1 MIGATFPGNKTVELL
16 EFPDPTPG
24 PGEVVLEMKA
34 SGMCGSDLKMY
45 RGTTS
50 TIFARKGPTIAGHE
64 PCGVVVDVGAGVDP
78 SIAKSGD
85 RMMVHHYKGCGAC
98 SDCFS
103 GWTQL
108 CSGLSESYGNNSHGG
123 HATYIKVAASTLV
136 PLPEALS
143 YEVGAAISCG
153 SGTAW
158 GALKRIELSGSD
170 TLLVVGQGPVGLA
183 VTQFG
188 AALGA
193 RVIALDIQDSRLKQA
208 RGFGADAVINSSSH
222 DAAEAVLALTSG
234 KGASKVVE
242 TSGTGPGA
250 LDAVRCASKWGSVAF
265 VGMGGSV
272 TLDITRHIIIKQL
285 TLKGSWTFS
294 KSWQAD
300 CADFIVQR
308 QLPVEKIFTHRW
320 SLQQA
325 DEAYRLFDTQT
336 TGKAVIC
343 M

>member
-1 MIGATFPGNKTVELL
+1 MIGATFPGDRTVRLL
-16 EFPDPTPG
+16 QFPDPTPG

-34 SGMCGSDLKMY
+34 SGMCGSDLKAY
-45 RGTTS
+45 RGLS
-50 TIFARKGPTIAGHE
+50 SSIFARSGPTIAGHE
-64 PCGVVVDVGAGVDP
+64 PCGIVVEVGPGVE
-78 SIAKSGD
+78 SAAVKIGA
-85 RMMVHHYKGCGAC
+85 RMMVHHYKGCGGCAEC
-98 SDCFS
+98 LS

-108 CSGLSESYGNNSHGG
+108 CGSMSESYGNNAHGG
-123 HATYIKVAASTLV
+123 HATYIKVPASTLV
-136 PLPEALS
+136 RLPDELS

-153 SGTAW
+153 TGTAW

-188 AALGA
+188 VAMGA
-193 RVIALDIQDSRLKQA
+193 RVIALDIQDSRLEQA
-208 RGFGADAVINSSSH
+208 RAFGADAAVNSSSQ
-222 DAAEAVLALTSG
+222 DVMEAVLALTAG
-234 KGASKVVE
+234 KGTAKVVE
-242 TSGTGPGA
+242 TSGTTAGTM
-250 LDAVRCASKWGSVAF
+250 DAIRCAGKWGQVAF
-265 VGMGGSV
+265 VGMGASA
-272 TLDITRHIIIKQL
+272 TLDITRQIIIKQL

-300 CADFIVQR
+300 CADFVVQR
-308 QLPVEKIFTHRW
+308 KLPVERIFTHRW

>member
-1 MIGATFPGNKTVELL
+1 MIGAIFPGDRTVQLL
-16 EFPDPTPG
+16 DFPDPTPG

-34 SGMCGSDLKMY
+34 SGMCGSDLKAY
-45 RGTTS
+45 RGTANTVFKR
-50 TIFARKGPTIAGHE
+50 TGPTIAGHE
-64 PCGVVVDVGAGVDP
+64 PCGVVVEVGSGVDP
-78 SIAKSGD
+78 SCAKVGD

-98 SDCFS
+98 AECFS
-103 GWTQL
+103 GWAQL
-108 CSGLSESYGNNSHGG
+108 CNNLSESYGNNAHGG
-123 HATYIKVAASTLV
+123 HATYLKVPASTLV
-136 PLPEALS
+136 QLPEGLS

-188 AALGA
+188 VAMGA
-193 RVIALDIQDSRLKQA
+193 RVIVLDIQNSRLDQA
-208 RGFGADAVINSSSH
+208 RAFGAETGVNTQSQDAL
-222 DAAEAVLALTSG
+222 EAVLALTGG

-242 TSGTGPGA
+242 TSGTAVGT
-250 LDAVRCASKWGSVAF
+250 LDAVRCAGKWGSVAF
-265 VGMGGSV
+265 VGMGASV
-272 TLDITRHIIIKQL
+272 NLDVTRQIIVKQL

-294 KSWQAD
+294 KSWQAE
-300 CADFIVQR
+300 CADFVVKR
-308 QLPVEKIFTHRW
+308 QIAVDRLFTHRW